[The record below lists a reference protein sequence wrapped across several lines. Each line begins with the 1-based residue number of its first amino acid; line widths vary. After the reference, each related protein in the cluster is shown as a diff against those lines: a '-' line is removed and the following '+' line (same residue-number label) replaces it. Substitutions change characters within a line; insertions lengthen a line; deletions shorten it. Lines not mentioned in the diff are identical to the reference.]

1 MSEAKF
7 KAFDKR
13 ISGLERKAD
22 AQEKA
27 IRQIDLT
34 KFLKRLDTIEKRQ
47 EKIIIQLA
55 TVLKNPSK
63 LLSDA
68 GGLSETAV
76 VAIVQQEGVRARK
89 DAEKMMTK
97 IMADTKL
104 DVRLMRLEGLV
115 QTALAK

>member
-55 TVLKNPSK
+55 TVLKNPSR
-63 LLSDA
+63 LLSEA
-68 GGLSETAV
+68 GALSEKAV
-76 VAIVQQEGVRARK
+76 VAIAVQEGVRAQK
-89 DAEKMMTK
+89 QAEKTAM
-97 IMADTKL
+97 KL
-104 DVRLMRLEGLV
+104 IAESKLEVRLNVLESMV
-115 QTALAK
+115 KSALSK